1 MKLVVVIVALTFL
14 LSAPDALLAEH
25 KASLTIEAIFGGSFY
40 EPTPSEIHWTPDGR
54 QIGYFLRNEG
64 GGREF
69 WLLDVSTGERGCA
82 IPSERIREMAPAPDQ
97 ASIGE
102 RERSRRIRYGIPSYQ
117 WAPDGKHILF
127 VSSGQLYLYDLAA
140 RTSILLA
147 PAKKDVVDPHFSPD
161 GKRIAFI
168 YQHDLWVVPTA
179 RGKER
184 RLTFGGNKLLLHGEP
199 DWIYLEELDVRSGYH
214 WSPDSKH
221 IAFIEL
227 DERPV
232 PVYPLTEQSS
242 KQATVDFQ
250 IYPKAGDPN
259 PLVRVG
265 IVDLKSR
272 KTVWV
277 DRAAE
282 YIPRVDWADV
292 DAVALQLLNRAQNE
306 LELIEANPASGRS
319 RSLLVEKDAHWVDV
333 TDDLTYLSEGRQF
346 LWTSDRSGFHHI
358 YLYDRDG
365 RLIRQ
370 ITSGDWV
377 VSDIVGVDEKNGWI
391 YYRSNQFETI
401 GLNLF
406 RIRLD
411 GSGAERLTE
420 ESGTHRISMNAA
432 STALIDVSSSLNRAQ
447 RMSVIKLTGEK
458 RIDFFQPRDLS
469 VFDLV
474 SPEIQEVK
482 TPDGA
487 IIRVLLYKPRN
498 MEPGRKYPLVVYA
511 YGMPGVPTIQ
521 DAWAGNRGLFHQ
533 FLVQQGFLVAQIDDR
548 SSALPGH
555 KHAVAGYHNLG
566 PLAAKD
572 FEMALQ
578 YLKSFPFVDGEATAI
593 WGWSGG
599 GYTAAYHLTHTAL
612 FKAGVAVA
620 PVTDWRLYDSIY
632 TERYMG
638 MPDRD
643 PEAYDRSS
651 VLKAAANYQ
660 GRLLLIHG
668 TLDDNVHPQNTIQL
682 VDALIQNNKRFD
694 LMLYPDKTHDISG
707 AAASVH
713 LYSTIYEFLERNVQR
728 R

>member
-1 MKLVVVIVALTFL
+1 
-14 LSAPDALLAEH
+14 
-25 KASLTIEAIFGGSFY
+25 
-40 EPTPSEIHWTPDGR
+40 
-54 QIGYFLRNEG
+54 
-64 GGREF
+64 
-69 WLLDVSTGERGCA
+69 
-82 IPSERIREMAPAPDQ
+82 
-97 ASIGE
+97 
-102 RERSRRIRYGIPSYQ
+102 
-117 WAPDGKHILF
+117 
-127 VSSGQLYLYDLAA
+127 
-140 RTSILLA
+140 
-147 PAKKDVVDPHFSPD
+147 
-161 GKRIAFI
+161 
-168 YQHDLWVVPTA
+168 
-179 RGKER
+179 
-184 RLTFGGNKLLLHGEP
+184 
-199 DWIYLEELDVRSGYH
+199 
-214 WSPDSKH
+214 
-221 IAFIEL
+221 
-227 DERPV
+227 
-232 PVYPLTEQSS
+232 
-242 KQATVDFQ
+242 
-250 IYPKAGDPN
+250 
-259 PLVRVG
+259 
-265 IVDLKSR
+265 
-272 KTVWV
+272 
-277 DRAAE
+277 
-282 YIPRVDWADV
+282 
-292 DAVALQLLNRAQNE
+292 
-306 LELIEANPASGRS
+306 
-319 RSLLVEKDAHWVDV
+319 
-333 TDDLTYLSEGRQF
+333 
-346 LWTSDRSGFHHI
+346 
-358 YLYDRDG
+358 
-365 RLIRQ
+365 
-370 ITSGDWV
+370 
-377 VSDIVGVDEKNGWI
+377 
-391 YYRSNQFETI
+391 
-401 GLNLF
+401 
-406 RIRLD
+406 
-411 GSGAERLTE
+411 
-420 ESGTHRISMNAA
+420 
-432 STALIDVSSSLNRAQ
+432 
-447 RMSVIKLTGEK
+447 
-458 RIDFFQPRDLS
+458 
-469 VFDLV
+469 
-474 SPEIQEVK
+474 
-482 TPDGA
+482 
-487 IIRVLLYKPRN
+487 